1 MVYIQNTDGHPLMPT
16 RRHGKIRR
24 LLKTG
29 KAIIVRRC
37 PFTIRLL
44 YKTGDVTQDISLGVD
59 AGSKH
64 IGLSATTEIRELYA
78 GEVELRSDISKN
90 LAARREFRRARRS
103 RKARHRKPRF
113 NNRVHS
119 KHKGWLA
126 PSVEAKIDTHIRVI
140 NDICSILPIN
150 SITIEVAAF
159 DTQKMQNPE
168 ISGVEYQQGT
178 LMGYVVREYLAG
190 KFDHKCCYCGIPQGN
205 GVKFEVEHLTP
216 KVRGGS
222 NRIINLGWS
231 CHDCNEK
238 KGDLTCEEF
247 GHPEVRDK
255 AESGMKHA
263 AHMSIMRWKLY
274 ERLKAIYG
282 DKLHLTYGST
292 TAYVRNK
299 AGLGKTHAID
309 ARCISGNPNAEPS
322 DCVYYQKKVRCHN
335 RQIHKATIG
344 KGGIRKRNQA
354 DYLVKGFRLFDKVR
368 FDGKICFIFGRRS
381 SGYFDLRKLDG
392 TKVHASAS
400 YKKLTPLEKPTGL
413 ITERRTM
420 FLHTQ

>member
-1 MVYIQNTDGHPLMPT
+1 
-16 RRHGKIRR
+16 
-24 LLKTG
+24 
-29 KAIIVRRC
+29 
-37 PFTIRLL
+37 
-44 YKTGDVTQDISLGVD
+44 
-59 AGSKH
+59 
-64 IGLSATTEIRELYA
+64 
-78 GEVELRSDISKN
+78 
-90 LAARREFRRARRS
+90 
-103 RKARHRKPRF
+103 
-113 NNRVHS
+113 
-119 KHKGWLA
+119 
-126 PSVEAKIDTHIRVI
+126 
-140 NDICSILPIN
+140 
-150 SITIEVAAF
+150 
-159 DTQKMQNPE
+159 
-168 ISGVEYQQGT
+168 
-178 LMGYVVREYLAG
+178 
-190 KFDHKCCYCGIPQGN
+190 
-205 GVKFEVEHLTP
+205 
-216 KVRGGS
+216 
-222 NRIINLGWS
+222 
-231 CHDCNEK
+231 
-238 KGDLTCEEF
+238 
-247 GHPEVRDK
+247 
-255 AESGMKHA
+255 MKHA
-263 AHMSIMRWKLY
+263 AHMSIMRWILY

>member
-1 MVYIQNTDGHPLMPT
+1 MLTYVLNNAGQPLMPT
-16 RRHGKIRR
+16 LRVGKVRR
-24 LLKTG
+24 LLRDHKV
-29 KAIIVRRC
+29 KIVKRC
-37 PFTIRLL
+37 PFTIQLL
-44 YKTGDVTQDISLGVD
+44 HDTGDIVQDISLGVD
-59 AGSKH
+59 AGSKT
-64 IGLSATTEIRELYA
+64 IGVSATTENRELYA

-90 LAARREFRRARRS
+90 LTAKRQFRSGRRS
-103 RKARHRKPRF
+103 RKVRYRKARF
-113 NNRVHS
+113 NNRIRS

-126 PSVEAKIDTHIRVI
+126 PSVEAKIDAHIRVI
-140 NDICSILPIN
+140 NDICSILPIS
-150 SITIEVAAF
+150 SITIEVAMF

-178 LMGYVVREYLAG
+178 LAGYTIREYLAE
-190 KFDHKCCYCGIPQGN
+190 KFGHKCCYCRISQGN
-205 GVKFEVEHLTP
+205 GIKFEVEHLTP

-274 ERLKAIYG
+274 ERLKVLYG

-292 TAYVRNK
+292 TSYKRHE
-299 AGLGKTHAID
+299 AGLDKTHAID
-309 ARCISGNPNAEPS
+309 ARCMSGNPNAEPL

-335 RQIHKATIG
+335 RQIHKTTIG

-354 DYLVKGFRLFDKVR
+354 GFEVRGFRLNDVVKAKGCKYFVH
-368 FDGKICFIFGRRS
+368 GRRVKGS
-381 SGYFDLRKLDG
+381 FVLKDLQGNKLEIAPSKIRFIYHSGHML
-392 TKVHASAS
+392 
-400 YKKLTPLEKPTGL
+400 
-413 ITERRTM
+413 TERRTV
-420 FLHTQ
+420 LLPAL